1 MSFSLFQQ
9 IYLELVTILTQN
21 IIAQLNLTAIQLQHL
36 LKYLQEYLLNAHIHL
51 EWILFGQ
58 LQIIDLHL

>member
-9 IYLELVTILTQN
+9 IYLELVTIHLHN
-21 IIAQLNLTAIQLQHL
+21 IIAQLNNLTAIQLQHL

-58 LQIIDLHL
+58 LQIID

>member
-9 IYLELVTILTQN
+9 IYLELVTILIQN
-21 IIAQLNLTAIQLQHL
+21 IIAQHKNLTVIQLQHL

-58 LQIIDLHL
+58 LQIID

>member
-9 IYLELVTILTQN
+9 TYLELVTIKKHN
-21 IIAQLNLTAIQLQHL
+21 IIAQYNLTVAQLQLL

-58 LQIIDLHL
+58 LQIID